1 MYSIYIKGTDKTDLY
16 KVGSLSISKGAD
28 NRSSCSLSLLTT
40 AAYCDVI
47 GQDLQVKDGSDVI
60 FGGVIKTAF
69 ISKMEPGAGATKK
82 LRLDITSNGYGDIPA
97 RRTTTAVFTNK
108 TAGAIVTYMVN
119 EVLNYAGAND
129 QIGTGTINDGAT
141 LAEYAAVCKT
151 VKDILDELAD
161 ASGYK
166 WYIDDNRGLHFVEED
181 TVTDAAHD
189 IVEAG
194 AFTDY
199 ELDSLESSLDNY
211 RNKQFVKGGAGEDG
225 NNIQIVVED
234 STEISARQTSEG
246 SDYSSGIYGN
256 VIDDSNITNETTAT
270 NAAKN
275 ALKKYGVAP
284 ATLAF
289 TSFTNDWISGTKLKV
304 NLPTFGI
311 LSDEYYLI
319 EEVSIRDTD
328 GVNLQSTVTATRRK
342 SSDFSTQRSETYVD
356 YFSKLVKKS
365 SSGTTAG
372 GSADVAPFA
381 ATATNA
387 ASVSVTTSE
396 ATAATLD
403 LTLTSR
409 SRIVISFSCEI
420 TISGGAA
427 NLTALTYIDAA
438 AQTYQPTL
446 YCASEQTYVL
456 SYVDYKDAMA
466 AGDYTVAVKLLTD
479 ANGGSISI
487 GHARLV
493 VQVYPQA
500 VPYLANPTGFTAT
513 VNGSS
518 EIDLAWTNP
527 TASTF
532 TEVELYRYTSSLETH
547 DRAWCDANATLIYSG
562 TGTGYNDTG
571 LSAETAYYYK
581 LLAVHTVDG
590 TDYYSAGVGQ
600 SGTTEES
607 TGPAAGYVFGGYAP
621 PSTAVYDTDQYVP
634 DTWTAKTD
642 MPSPNRAEMPA
653 CSLSLKIYIFGGYRT
668 AFLSDTDEY
677 APDTWTGKTDIP
689 SPARATHSAFGVNNK
704 GYIAGGLG
712 GGNWLTQVDE
722 YNPDTWTGKT
732 GMPSPVRG
740 LHTAF
745 GINSKGYVAGG
756 YNGSYLQDLDEYDPD
771 TWASKTNMPTP
782 ARARFAACALN
793 EKGYVFGGMGGG
805 SPFADTDEYISDTW
819 TSKTDAPGP
828 NKTEH
833 AASSITNKAFVYG
846 GSGSAPED
854 TNRYDPSTDT
864 WTGMTDMLSPQRR
877 SLSSASI

>member
-60 FGGVIKTAF
+60 FGGVIKTAS
-69 ISKMEPGAGATKK
+69 ISKLEPGTGSSVK

-108 TAGAIVTYMVN
+108 TAGDIVTYMVN

-166 WYIDDNRGLHFVEED
+166 WYIDDNRDLHFVEED

-189 IVEAG
+189 IAEGG

-199 ELDSLESSLDNY
+199 ELESLESSLDNY

-270 NAAKN
+270 NAAEN

-284 ATLAF
+284 ATLTF
-289 TSFTNDWISGTKLKV
+289 TSFTNDWVSGTKLKV

-311 LSDEYYLI
+311 SSDEYYLI

-342 SSDFSTQRSETYVD
+342 SSDFSTQRSENYID

-365 SSGTTAG
+365 SSGTTVS

-396 ATAATLD
+396 VTAATLD

-427 NLTALTYIDAA
+427 NLTALTYIDAVT
-438 AQTYQPTL
+438 QTYQPTL

-466 AGDYTVAVKLLTD
+466 SGDYTVAVKLLTD
-479 ANGGSISI
+479 ANGGNISI

-532 TEVELYRYTSSLETH
+532 TEVKLYQYSSSLEAH
-547 DRAWCDANATLIYSG
+547 DRAWCETNATLIYNN
-562 TGTGYNDTG
+562 TGTSYNDTG

-581 LLAVHTVDG
+581 LFAVHTVDG
-590 TDYYSAGVGQ
+590 TDYYSVGITQ
-600 SGTTEES
+600 SGTTEEYVGLSYPGSLIHFNGENDS
-607 TGPAAGYVFGGYAP
+607 TTFTDVSTKAWTAVGTAKL
-621 PSTAVYDTDQYVP
+621 STAQKKFG
-634 DTWTAKTD
+634 TA
-642 MPSPNRAEMPA
+642 S
-653 CSLSLKIYIFGGYRT
+653 
-668 AFLSDTDEY
+668 FLSNSSSSYIYTPSNEDYEFSSGDFSIDFWVRPTSDIYNDNTWHVFVSQYFDTNNRWFIGNFSSSLYFYWVISGVTVQVITTIQMLANNWYHIAIERYGNELIVYTNGQIQQTLDV
-677 APDTWTGKTDIP
+677 TGKNFPQYSAPLTVG
-689 SPARATHSAFGVNNK
+689 ARYTGSTIDRAFD
-704 GYIAGGLG
+704 GYI
-712 GGNWLTQVDE
+712 DE
-722 YNPDTWTGKT
+722 LRIMKG
-732 GMPSPVRG
+732 
-740 LHTAF
+740 TA
-745 GINSKGYVAGG
+745 A
-756 YNGSYLQDLDEYDPD
+756 
-771 TWASKTNMPTP
+771 W
-782 ARARFAACALN
+782 
-793 EKGYVFGGMGGG
+793 
-805 SPFADTDEYISDTW
+805 
-819 TSKTDAPGP
+819 
-828 NKTEH
+828 
-833 AASSITNKAFVYG
+833 
-846 GSGSAPED
+846 
-854 TNRYDPSTDT
+854 TDT
-864 WTGMTDMLSPQRR
+864 TFTPPTTEYST
-877 SLSSASI
+877 